1 MAKRRGHGEGTTYQR
16 EDGLWVGS
24 LTLGYEGGK
33 RRRKYL
39 YGKTQREVLLKLS
52 PVRHAQQQ
60 GVSLLTDERQT
71 LGQYLER
78 WLEDSAKPTIRAKT
92 YASYAQLVRLYLLPE
107 LGCVQLTRLTPRD
120 VQAFLNR
127 RLEAGLSARTVQYT
141 HAVLRR
147 ALNQALKWGLV
158 QRNVAALVDAP
169 RVRRPEA
176 KYLAP
181 EQALTFI
188 DSVRGDRLEAAYV
201 VAILLGLRPGET
213 LGLRWTAID
222 LEAVTLSVQV
232 GLQRVEGKLEL
243 VETKTLRSRRTVP
256 LPALVS
262 AALHAHRV
270 RQLEERLAAGDLW
283 QDTGLVFTNVQGK
296 PLAEEWVS
304 KCFHKALTRAGLP
317 SVRLYDLRHTC
328 ASLLLVLGVPMRVV
342 MEILGHS
349 QISMT
354 ANTYTHVI
362 PQLERDAADRLDAF
376 FATTTT
382 AAAGK
387 VSTAHA

>member
-1 MAKRRGHGEGTTYQR
+1 MAKRRGHGEGTVYQR

-24 LTLGYEGGK
+24 MTLGYEGGK
-33 RRRKYL
+33 RKRKYL

-107 LGCVQLTRLTPRD
+107 LRCVHLTRLTPRD

-169 RVRRPEA
+169 RVHRPEA
-176 KYLAP
+176 KFLPP
-181 EQALTFI
+181 EQALAFLE
-188 DSVRGDRLEAAYV
+188 SVRGDRLEAVYV
-201 VAILLGLRPGET
+201 VAMPLGLRPGET
-213 LGLRWTAID
+213 LGLHWADVD
-222 LEAVTLSVQV
+222 LDAGTLSVRV
-232 GLQRVEGKLEL
+232 GLQRIEGRLQL
-243 VETKTLRSRRTVP
+243 VEPKTARSRRHVP
-256 LPALVS
+256 LPTLVLTALR
-262 AALHAHRV
+262 AHRT
-270 RQLEERLAAGDLW
+270 RQLEERLQAGELW
-283 QDTGLVFTNVQGK
+283 EESGFVFTNILAK

-304 KCFHKALTRAGLP
+304 KCFPKVVTRA
-317 SVRLYDLRHTC
+317 D
-328 ASLLLVLGVPMRVV
+328 
-342 MEILGHS
+342 
-349 QISMT
+349 
-354 ANTYTHVI
+354 
-362 PQLERDAADRLDAF
+362 
-376 FATTTT
+376 
-382 AAAGK
+382 
-387 VSTAHA
+387 